1 MTLQTE
7 LRNAPLPESMRA
19 LLADYPRDSWN
30 AHPNFRQATKNWL
43 GAHRMFR
50 TLAAL
55 IHRKTKAYLEGNLK
69 PNKFAA
75 DLSYYGDALVQNLHG
90 HHNWEDR
97 VYFPELARAEP
108 RFKSGLETL
117 EMDHLALNKLLDEFA
132 REANRVVKLI
142 QLDAAQAREEAS
154 TLPPICKKLEA
165 LLSRHLS
172 DEEDLAVPIILHHKL
187 RG

>member
-7 LRNAPLPESMRA
+7 LRNAPLPENMRA
-19 LLADYPRDSWN
+19 LLAEYPRESWR

-50 TLAAL
+50 YLAAL
-55 IHRKTKAYLEGNLK
+55 IHRRTKAYLDGDLE
-69 PNKFAA
+69 PNKFAT

-108 RFKSGLETL
+108 RFKAGLEVL
-117 EMDHLALNKLLDEFA
+117 ETDHLALNTLLDAFA
-132 REANRVVKLI
+132 RKSNRVVKLI
-142 QLDAAQAREEAS
+142 QLDAAQAKEEAAA
-154 TLPPICKKLEA
+154 LPPICEKLEA